1 MTALLLS
8 LRQVQRLQRYATYGH
23 MKQLVLRMIA
33 DDVVAVSKDLSGR
46 IAALRYVLPCNMLCD
61 V

>member
-1 MTALLLS
+1 MIDV

-33 DDVVAVSKDLSGR
+33 DDVVTVSKDMSGR
-46 IAALRYVLPCNMLCD
+46 IAALRYGRLCYMLCN

>member
-1 MTALLLS
+1 MS

-33 DDVVAVSKDLSGR
+33 DDVVTVSKDMSGR
-46 IAALRYVLPCNMLCD
+46 IAALRYILCYMLCN